1 MRIHWISSPN
11 LSKSRRQGR
20 PVRSYISLFS
30 RVRESPPFNP
40 RSSPSIWRQVRHF
53 LTIKQFFASCRRE
66 SGKTICKGGWAMIE
80 FFHDSTSS
88 TVNAPI
94 VSWVAIFRR
103 SPKKSF
109 SSNRQLLQT
118 IFLFAPSGSIL
129 VKTGNI

>member
-1 MRIHWISSPN
+1 MILSTTTAPPIYINRWSGLFIHAGVIKGQCHEGSLRI
-11 LSKSRRQGR
+11 
-20 PVRSYISLFS
+20 
-30 RVRESPPFNP
+30 
-40 RSSPSIWRQVRHF
+40 
-53 LTIKQFFASCRRE
+53 
-66 SGKTICKGGWAMIE
+66 SGVQN
-80 FFHDSTSS
+80 STSF
-88 TVNAPI
+88 TVIAPI